1 MSQQKYLFIYRNS
14 ASAPQDQPS
23 PQQMQA
29 MMDAWNGWKNRFKA
43 NIVDV
48 GDGLKTTGKVL
59 RDGVL
64 SDGPFVESKEILGG
78 FSIVQA
84 DSYEQAIEV
93 ARACPFTRR
102 PSYNIEIREMKGY

>member
-14 ASAPQDQPS
+14 ASTPQDQPS
-23 PQQMQA
+23 PQDMQA

-48 GDGLKTTGKVL
+48 GDGLKATGKVL